1 MNTKSEIEAFVANKQ
16 DGGHGEPK
24 CGICCMEIK
33 YHGETCVAGGQSE
46 PHKETPRTNALLLK
60 TFKGEIEHDGL
71 AAIVDL
77 ARKLERELYEM
88 NHIAVARYHQISRIT
103 AMWRK
108 DIEECDKLKEKQ
120 KL

>member
-1 MNTKSEIEAFVANKQ
+1 LFKIFR
-16 DGGHGEPK
+16 GEV
-24 CGICCMEIK
+24 E
-33 YHGETCVAGGQSE
+33 
-46 PHKETPRTNALLLK
+46 R
-60 TFKGEIEHDGL
+60 DDL

-88 NHIAVARYHQISRIT
+88 NHIAVSRYRQICRIT
-103 AMWRK
+103 AMWRE